1 MTRWK
6 HLELESPAGYR
17 AAQPSWPSKIAV
29 GSHHRPTKKK
39 LTWHWKITIFI
50 TGNTSSNAWLFI
62 VMFDFQK
69 CVFKKKTYLHPWPL
83 VLGYF
88 CCSGISSR
96 GGLGQPCFVMNL
108 GIMSESKSHHRLKG
122 ENISENTSVDFIT
135 ISFPNSHVELP
146 PWKSI
151 VRQKISKL
159 LGGLDV

>member
-1 MTRWK
+1 MKTSRAWK
-6 HLELESPAGYR
+6 PGWLSSGPAQLTLENSCWISSPANQKKTNM
-17 AAQPSWPSKIAV
+17 ALEN
-29 GSHHRPTKKK
+29 HHFYNRKY
-39 LTWHWKITIFI
+39 IF
-50 TGNTSSNAWLFI
+50 
-62 VMFDFQK
+62 K
-69 CVFKKKTYLHPWPL
+69 CLAFHCHVRFPEVCFLKKTYLHPWPL